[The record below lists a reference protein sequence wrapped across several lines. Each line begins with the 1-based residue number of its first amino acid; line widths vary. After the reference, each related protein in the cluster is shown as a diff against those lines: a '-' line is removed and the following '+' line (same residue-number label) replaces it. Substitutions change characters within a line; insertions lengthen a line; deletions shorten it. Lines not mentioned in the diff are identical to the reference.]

1 MNFEKRN
8 ILITI
13 LMFLV
18 FTVNAHA
25 QLPEK
30 AMKNILFSKK
40 SRELYDIKALKI
52 FEVWKYQFLPDV
64 KTGLF
69 SNYNEACGI
78 KYNSNADITEEIF
91 VIYDAENKNYVTV
104 KKIIYSYENDGVIS
118 KRQVYYYDGQKKTLV
133 LNEQEIYAVDSNR
146 NVIEKKV
153 YYKSDIQKSF
163 KYNYDQNS
171 NMIECVEYNS
181 NGDPAAK
188 TINLFDKSGLKYKSD
203 IFLEPDSRRVTTI
216 NYDSKENEIQV
227 LNFNCQGKLASSVE
241 NIFDISENTEETR
254 LIVGRNTVN
263 ITFYKYDELKNII
276 EKKVV
281 DQNGIIISKTTYK
294 YDDKFNII
302 EEADFALKFDEK
314 TRRHELRCVE
324 ILRHSYNEMNKRSQT
339 IASEFNGKITSK
351 TVYGYKKSE

>member
-8 ILITI
+8 ISIMILI
-13 LMFLV
+13 FLL
-18 FTVNAHA
+18 FTVNAYA

-30 AMKNILFSKK
+30 AMKNILVSKK

-69 SNYNEACGI
+69 SNYNEAYGV

-91 VIYDAENKNYVTV
+91 VRYDAENKNYVTV
-104 KKIIYSYENDGVIS
+104 QKIIYSYENDGVIS
-118 KRQVYYYDGQKKTLV
+118 KRQVYYYDGRKNTLV
-133 LNEQEIYAVDSNR
+133 LNEQELYAVDSNR

-153 YYKSDIQKSF
+153 YCKSDIQKSF
-163 KYNYDQNS
+163 KYNYDRNS

-181 NGDPAAK
+181 HGDPAVK

-203 IFLEPDSRRVTTI
+203 IFLEPDLRRITTI

-227 LNFNCQGKLASSVE
+227 LNYNCQGKLVSSVE
-241 NIFDISENTEETR
+241 NIFDISENTEESR
-254 LIVGRNTVN
+254 LIVGRDTVN

-281 DQNGIIISKTTYK
+281 DQNGVVISKTTYK
-294 YDDKFNII
+294 YDDKFNVV
-302 EEADFALKFDEK
+302 EETDFALNFDEK
-314 TRRHELRCVE
+314 TRQRELKCIE

-339 IASEFNGKITSK
+339 IASEFNGRVTSK
-351 TVYGYKKSE
+351 TVYEYKKSE